1 MVLIYSRY
9 KKKAKV
15 LLAGKRNDYNI
26 MITARSSSSSSDK
39 QQPTHWKLNL
49 DCRHSPIL
57 KEDQVHKVRSQF
69 NAATGE
75 EDNFVVCPLCAKGA
89 PGSCDRTA
97 IHKVVNWTPM
107 YARHVKDS
115 SSSEFM
121 SASSKKEGV
130 EGIAEKKENVINVA
144 VSNWWAQYN
153 NVPFELRPKFRETM
167 KLAREK
173 PDVFVKL
180 FASDDVVNRT
190 TESQNILQVM
200 KERLASLENNK

>member
-1 MVLIYSRY
+1 MVLIYSKY

-57 KEDQVHKVRSQF
+57 KEDQIHKVRSQF

-89 PGSCDRTA
+89 PGSCDRAA

-107 YARHVKDS
+107 FSRQYNQAQDK
-115 SSSEFM
+115 FK
-121 SASSKKEGV
+121 SASSSTPEKEGETPIQKAV
-130 EGIAEKKENVINVA
+130 E
-144 VSNWWAQYN
+144 NWWAQYN